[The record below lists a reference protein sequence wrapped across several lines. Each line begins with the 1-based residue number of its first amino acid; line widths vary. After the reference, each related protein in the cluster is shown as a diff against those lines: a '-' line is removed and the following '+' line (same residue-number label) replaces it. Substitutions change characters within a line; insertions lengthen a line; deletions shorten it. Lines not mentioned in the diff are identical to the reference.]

1 MADISFEIYSLQK
14 GTWSLIESMESG
26 QRGAAIER
34 AKALMADANVEA
46 VGAVRDSF
54 DSATGESQERL
65 IYGDAKK
72 DGVPP
77 LNGMPVRPRPP
88 EEEKKKGRSD
98 PGDADEDDQ
107 PKRAPARPAPP
118 VSTVTPVTL
127 FFKVVMLLAL
137 CGGLAW
143 GMWFVVEAAGGA
155 PSLAGIIGSQALATK
170 VFAISFVIFLALF
183 GPSSISRADF
193 AAAFAADPGYRE
205 DPEAASMKKELK
217 SKHKAK
223 KKKETAQAPEEADLM
238 PDQTPTLAQAAETAS
253 EAGKEEKE
261 KGKESEEEDNEAG
274 RRMAEARADML
285 KFFELSVTYLNA
297 HQESSGLKLD
307 TLTTFGCLLFFAGGG
322 EALSRARGINTRYLA
337 GLIEP
342 CVLALGRSSEWGAKF
357 AKRYEEYLLEPGY
370 ADMFGAGN
378 DAMASFLGDLDS
390 GAEDE
395 AAAAAPKVPVS
406 PASDDHEDDGD
417 QGDIGIFLVHALESW
432 AKPGARRKGDGML
445 AVLFTDIVGSTSF
458 TQEHGDEASQRLVNV
473 HNNIVRNAIKNR
485 GGREVKHTGDGILAS
500 YPQSG
505 MAVESAAAMLRDAEK
520 HNAASPPELQ
530 LHLRIG
536 INAGQPIQEDGDIFG
551 TTVQLAARL
560 CDAAGTDQIL
570 VTNVVREMS
579 QGRAVKFRSAG
590 ERDMKGVSEPVPV
603 IEAIW
608 RKEEEEE
615 KG

>member
-1 MADISFEIYSLQK
+1 
-14 GTWSLIESMESG
+14 
-26 QRGAAIER
+26 
-34 AKALMADANVEA
+34 
-46 VGAVRDSF
+46 
-54 DSATGESQERL
+54 
-65 IYGDAKK
+65 KK
-72 DGVPP
+72 DSVPP
-77 LNGMPVRPRPP
+77 LNGMPVRRRPAD
-88 EEEKKKGRSD
+88 EKKKEQRSE
-98 PGDADEDDQ
+98 PEDEDEQ
-107 PKRAPARPAPP
+107 PKRAPARPSAPAN
-118 VSTVTPVTL
+118 TMTPITL
-127 FFKVVMLLAL
+127 FYKSLMLLAL

-193 AAAFAADPGYRE
+193 AAAFAADPAYRE

-223 KKKETAQAPEEADLM
+223 KRKKAQAAEEADLM

-261 KGKESEEEDNEAG
+261 KSQESESEDNAAA
-274 RRMAEARADML
+274 RSMAEARADML
-285 KFFELSVTYLNA
+285 KFFEFSVTYLNA

-337 GLIEP
+337 VLIEP

-378 DAMASFLGDLDS
+378 DAMVSFLGDLDS

-395 AAAAAPKVPVS
+395 ETAAAPKVPVS
-406 PASDDHEDDGD
+406 PSSDDYEDDDD

-458 TQEHGDEASQRLVNV
+458 TQEHGDEASQRLLNV
-473 HNNIVRNAIKNR
+473 HNAIVRNAIKNR

-505 MAVESAAAMLRDAEK
+505 MAVESAAAMLRDADK

-615 KG
+615 KEKEKG